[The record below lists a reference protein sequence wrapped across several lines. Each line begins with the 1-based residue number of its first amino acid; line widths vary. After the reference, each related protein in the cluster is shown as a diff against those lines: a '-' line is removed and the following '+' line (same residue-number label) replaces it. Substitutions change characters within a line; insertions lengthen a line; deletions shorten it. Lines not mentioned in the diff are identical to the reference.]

1 MPRSRRVRA
10 QNLTTKRKEKYFV
23 NLFVN
28 VGAVKE
34 RLPPNV
40 CSGQPSKW
48 AESRLKCR
56 PDARAQSAA
65 ESNDRL
71 GGIAL

>member
-10 QNLTTKRKEKYFV
+10 QNLTTKQKEKYFV

-34 RLPPNV
+34 KIATARSVLP
-40 CSGQPSKW
+40 
-48 AESRLKCR
+48 
-56 PDARAQSAA
+56 
-65 ESNDRL
+65 
-71 GGIAL
+71 